1 NCPAQSGPGRGGSEA
16 RAGEGGG
23 GGRARGQPWVE
34 DTCRSWSDLS
44 QCHPHLEYSGN
55 RGAEHRAQ
63 HHCPGRAGGHGAR
76 RARNA
81 SRHGASN
88 QPVTGQRG
96 ECYAKASSCM
106 TPGTLYIVATP
117 IGNLEDITLRALQVL
132 RAVDLIACEA
142 PRYSARLLAH
152 YGIIKPR
159 ESYHDHNERERTPFL
174 LQMLHSGRNIGLI
187 SDSGSPLISDPGY
200 VLVSACRKE
209 GIPVVPIPGPSAVI
223 AALAGSGLPMSRF
236 YFVGFLPPRSKA
248 RKAELEQL
256 RDIPATLIFYEAPH
270 RLLATLADISA
281 ILGSRPACLARE
293 LTKMHEEGTRGTLTE
308 LLQIMH
314 ARPT

>member
-1 NCPAQSGPGRGGSEA
+1 
-16 RAGEGGG
+16 
-23 GGRARGQPWVE
+23 
-34 DTCRSWSDLS
+34 
-44 QCHPHLEYSGN
+44 
-55 RGAEHRAQ
+55 
-63 HHCPGRAGGHGAR
+63 
-76 RARNA
+76 
-81 SRHGASN
+81 
-88 QPVTGQRG
+88 
-96 ECYAKASSCM
+96 M

-132 RAVDLIACEA
+132 RAVDLIACEDT
-142 PRYSARLLAH
+142 RYSARLLAH

-187 SDSGSPLISDPGY
+187 SDSGTPLISDPGY

-293 LTKMHEEGTRGTLTE
+293 LTKMHEEWTRGTLTE
-308 LLQIMH
+308 LFEIMS
-314 ARPT
+314 ARAKIRGEITLVVGPGQAGIPELSASVSLKQAVEDEIRKTGLPHKEALREVARRLGVSRKDAYRRLIEEK